1 MSETAVEARAVGDPP
16 PEHHLRRQLRLRD
29 LVLAQVLTVVGSSWV
44 GLAAGLGRAQTIV
57 WLLALVS
64 FYLPTGVAV
73 FYLNRA
79 MPLEGGLY
87 VWAHRA
93 FGDALGFMTAWNIW
107 LYALSS
113 IATILF
119 QIPSEMAYMIGPSAA
134 SLPESHAF
142 VYSLLGVLVALLGWT
157 AIRGLSLGK
166 WIHNVSGASM
176 IFAFALLVFGPLWA
190 LLHGHPVHFAPFTFA
205 LPHTDKQSLALI
217 GQILFASS
225 GLEYIAILAGE
236 THSPARDIGR
246 SVVIATPIAFA
257 MFMLG
262 TGSVLAFHNAN
273 PGVAINYVAPIPQ
286 TLRLA
291 FAGSRAATMLARF
304 SILLLQIRILGASSY
319 LFTGVTRLPM
329 TAGWDHLAPRWFTG
343 LHPRFKTPANSIY
356 FTTAVVAAMLVFGS
370 AGVRA
375 AEAFDVLNNAS
386 TEFYVLAYIAMF
398 AIGFF
403 GPHNLRRQLPGWA
416 IAWCGLGALT
426 CIVIFALNAWPFVEV
441 ASRLGFAIKILGTTV
456 AANVL
461 GYLFYRRA
469 AKVRPAASN
478 IRA

>member
-1 MSETAVEARAVGDPP
+1 MM
-16 PEHHLRRQLRLRD
+16 L
-29 LVLAQVLTVVGSSWV
+29 
-44 GLAAGLGRAQTIV
+44 
-57 WLLALVS
+57 
-64 FYLPTGVAV
+64 
-73 FYLNRA
+73 
-79 MPLEGGLY
+79 
-87 VWAHRA
+87 
-93 FGDALGFMTAWNIW
+93 
-107 LYALSS
+107 
-113 IATILF
+113 
-119 QIPSEMAYMIGPSAA
+119 
-134 SLPESHAF
+134 
-142 VYSLLGVLVALLGWT
+142 
-157 AIRGLSLGK
+157 
-166 WIHNVSGASM
+166 
-176 IFAFALLVFGPLWA
+176 AFALLILAPLWA

-205 LPHTDKQSLALI
+205 LPHADKESLALV

-246 SVVIATPIAFA
+246 SVVIATPIIFA

-291 FAGSRAATMLARF
+291 FAGSAAATLLARF

-329 TAGWDHLAPRWFTG
+329 TAGWDHLAPRWFTK

-356 FTTAVVAAMLVFGS
+356 FTTAIVAAMLVFAS
-370 AGVRA
+370 LGVRA

-398 AIGFF
+398 AIGLF
-403 GPHNLRRQLPGWA
+403 GAHHLRRHMPGWV
-416 IAWCGLGALT
+416 IAWCGLGGVT
-426 CIVIFALNAWPFVEV
+426 CIVIFVLNAYPFVQV
-441 ASRLGFAIKILGTTV
+441 ASALGFAGKILGTTI
-456 AANVL
+456 AANLL
-461 GYLFYRRA
+461 GYVFYRRA
-469 AKVRPAASN
+469 AKSTLVASN